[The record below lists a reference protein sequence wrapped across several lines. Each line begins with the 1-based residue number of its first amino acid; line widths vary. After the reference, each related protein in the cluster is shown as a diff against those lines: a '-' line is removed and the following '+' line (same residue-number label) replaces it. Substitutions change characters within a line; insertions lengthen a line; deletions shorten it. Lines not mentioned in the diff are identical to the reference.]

1 MVWGGWKISKIDIG
15 VCLWREQAKGSEK
28 PWGSCWKRKE
38 SDEGKNF
45 GQVQI
50 FLTVWDIIPEGGGQA
65 TCQEQKLRR

>member
-1 MVWGGWKISKIDIG
+1 MDWSGWKISKIDIG

-50 FLTVWDIIPEGGGQA
+50 FLTVWDIIPEGGGA
-65 TCQEQKLRR
+65 KLPARSRN